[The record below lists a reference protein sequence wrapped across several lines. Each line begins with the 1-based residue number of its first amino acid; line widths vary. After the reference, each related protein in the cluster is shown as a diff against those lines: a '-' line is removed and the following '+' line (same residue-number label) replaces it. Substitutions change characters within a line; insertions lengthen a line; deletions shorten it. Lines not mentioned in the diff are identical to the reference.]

1 MFLVMDTDGSLNLAA
16 DLVGTPP
23 LWVNLEPYSF
33 LGDGV
38 ELHLNFKQTDTD
50 VDSDTVKLEIGFIDQ
65 QTNDVIYNFIGSLN
79 PDINQTNSL
88 MSIVDATEEFKDFEV
103 KTSPSF
109 ASAVVLSD
117 AFNELNSLGRKKVK
131 LMWQSEAPP
140 SNVDQ
145 LAKILTR
152 GRNKPTRLYM
162 RFNNNVTTFTQLL
175 RVADTLNIRLFV
187 ELDPMLTVDQ
197 AIQTANDLMPDD
209 DRVGFLW
216 SPNVARPINAQS
228 LKGRKFGRLIG
239 GTLMAWHTLR
249 DANKDGNG
257 IPAYHNP
264 VAGYDYPFSY
274 RGLDQRPDIDLDDP
288 TRKRLAN
295 ARINVMQVINFRA
308 GERFILGDVLTG
320 NSDNTSLLKLINA
333 SDISMFI
340 ANTINAITMRH
351 LLKGMTTYIE
361 DATKECVKFLDLCC
375 TNARPLLVHSEK
387 LNGFYDFRITPR
399 QDRPFDAVDVKLGCR
414 PQGATRAAYN
424 DFAVEK

>member
-1 MFLVMDTDGSLNLAA
+1 MFLIMDIDGSLSLKA

-23 LWVNLEPYSF
+23 LWVNLDPYSY

-38 ELHLNFKQTDTD
+38 ELHVNFKQTDQ
-50 VDSDTVKLEIGFIDQ
+50 VVNADTVKLDISFIDQ
-65 QTNDVIYNFIGSLN
+65 ATNDVIYKFVGSLSD
-79 PDINQTNSL
+79 DINQTNSL

-103 KTSPSF
+103 KVGAGFSQ
-109 ASAVVLSD
+109 AIVLSSAYNNLD
-117 AFNELNSLGRKKVK
+117 SLGRSKKV
-131 LMWQSEAPP
+131 LTWQSNTPP
-140 SNVDQ
+140 SNIDS
-145 LAKILTR
+145 LAKTLTR
-152 GRNKPTRLYM
+152 GKNKPTRLYM
-162 RFNNNVTTFTQLL
+162 FFDNNVTVFTQLM
-175 RVADTLNIRLFV
+175 RVMDKLNIRLFV

-197 AIQTANDLMPDD
+197 AIQTANDLAADD
-209 DRVGFLW
+209 DRVSFIW

-228 LKGRKFGRLIG
+228 LKGRKVARLIG

-249 DANKDGNG
+249 DANMDAQG

-274 RGLDQRPDIDLDDP
+274 RGLDQRPDIDLDDT

-295 ARINVMQVINFRA
+295 ARINVMQVIDFRA
-308 GERFILGDVLTG
+308 GSRFILGDVLTA
-320 NSDNTSLLKLINA
+320 NNNNTSLLKLINA

-361 DATKECVKFLDLCC
+361 DATKECVKFLDSCC
-375 TNARPLLVHSEK
+375 TKNRPLLVHSET
-387 LNGFYDFRITPR
+387 LNGFYKFTITPR